1 MTELSEDKPS
11 LQHLPVSLFASVM
24 GLSGLAIATQKLE
37 GVFSLD
43 AWASSAFLAMSGFVW
58 LGLFLAYVVK
68 ILRFPR
74 AVLAELNH
82 PIRLS
87 FFPTISIGVLLLS
100 IGLIQLFPMA
110 AQLLWW
116 IGAAAQLIFTL
127 LILDRWIHHEHF
139 KTEHNSP
146 AWFIPIVGNI
156 LVPVAGAEFGYAEIS
171 YFFFALGI
179 IFWLPLMAI
188 SLNRAFFFS
197 AIPKRL
203 LPTLFILIAPPAV
216 GFISWLKLHS
226 GNLDDFGII
235 LFYVAAFLL
244 LMLVVQARHFIR
256 LPFALPWWAYTF
268 PLAAMD
274 IAAFA
279 FYSLI
284 PQPHYLYFAVSL
296 YVVLSLVVLLVSY
309 RTIRAGIKGSI
320 FLPE

>member
-1 MTELSEDKPS
+1 
-11 LQHLPVSLFASVM
+11 M

-37 GVFSLD
+37 ASFILN
-43 AWASSAFLAMSGFVW
+43 AWASSAFLAISAALW
-58 LGLFLAYVVK
+58 LGLFLTYALKVLK
-68 ILRFPR
+68 FPK
-74 AVLAELNH
+74 AVISELNH

-87 FFPTISIGVLLLS
+87 FFPTISIGALLLS
-100 IGLIQLFPMA
+100 IGSIQLFPTA
-110 AQLLWW
+110 AELLWW
-116 IGAAAQLIFTL
+116 IGTTAQLLFTL
-127 LILDRWIHHEHF
+127 FILDRWIHHEHF

-156 LVPVAGAEFGYAEIS
+156 LVPVSGAEFGYAEIS
-171 YFFFALGI
+171 YFFYALGI

-188 SLNRAFFFS
+188 SLNRAFFFP

-226 GNLDDFGII
+226 GTLDDFGII
-235 LFYVAAFLL
+235 LFYFAVFVLV
-244 LMLVVQARHFIR
+244 MLVAQARHFIR

-279 FYSLI
+279 FFSVI
-284 PQPHYLYFAVSL
+284 PQPHYLYFAVGL
-296 YVVLSLVVLLVSY
+296 YVVLLFVVLLVSY
-309 RTIRAGIKGSI
+309 RTVRAGIKGSI

>member
-1 MTELSEDKPS
+1 MTELIKDRPS
-11 LQHLPVSLFASVM
+11 LEHLPVSLFASVM

-37 GVFSLD
+37 VVFSFNT
-43 AWASSAFLAMSGFVW
+43 WASSVVLAISAILW
-58 LGLFLAYVVK
+58 LGLFIAYALK
-68 ILRFPR
+68 IIRFPE
-74 AVLAELNH
+74 AVISELNH

-87 FFPTISIGVLLLS
+87 FFPTISIGALLLS
-100 IGLIQLFPMA
+100 IGSIQIFPMA
-110 AQLLWW
+110 AELLWW
-116 IGAAAQLIFTL
+116 IGTSAQLLFTL
-127 LILDRWIHHEHF
+127 FILDRWIHHEHF

-171 YFFFALGI
+171 FFFYALGI

-226 GNLDDFGII
+226 GTLDDFGII
-235 LFYVAAFLL
+235 LFYFAVFLL
-244 LMLVVQARHFIR
+244 VMLVVQARHFIG

-279 FYSLI
+279 FYSVI

-296 YVVLSLVVLLVSY
+296 YVVLLLVVLLVSY
-309 RTIRAGIKGSI
+309 RTVRAGIKGSI